1 MPGTHTAS
9 KCVAT
14 CNLVIKK
21 AVPKETAVCPEHTP
35 QARRSGVDSCYK
47 KSSLFTRLHMPGTHV
62 ASKCV
67 ATCNLVTKKSGSVK
81 NRYVPGTRLEL
92 AHP

>member
-9 KCVAT
+9 KCVST

-21 AVPKETAVCPEHTP
+21 KRSQKKPLR
-35 QARRSGVDSCYK
+35 ARNTHRKQGVAEW
-47 KSSLFTRLHMPGTHV
+47 T
-62 ASKCV
+62 
-67 ATCNLVTKKSGSVK
+67 LVTKKSGSVK
-81 NRYVPGTRLEL
+81 NRYLPGTRLEL